1 MHDLVP
7 LPPSPALTSE
17 ARAPALIAAS
27 GEKAERRFWEF
38 FRRALC
44 GPVNHRAS
52 VSEY

>member
-1 MHDLVP
+1 MNSLV
-7 LPPSPALTSE
+7 LLPSPALTAPE
-17 ARAPALIAAS
+17 TRAPALIAAS
-27 GEKAERRFWEF
+27 GKRAERRFWEF